1 MSLDSI
7 IYFQVPMTIF
17 LIVTLSVVAAIV
29 VWILSRRR
37 RMIRRPQA
45 HQHPTIEEPPAGES
59 QAKPVMTVNALKS
72 ESTKT
77 EYEPT
82 PGPHSVSAAEDSAPG
97 SPYETVQLKPDDVA
111 KPQCIPQLSADVHSL
126 EVQPQ
131 TPTEPTLAVPHVSST
146 SPPASPVVPLEVTI
160 DTATAADAVIIRECE
175 EVQSPS
181 VSQQLA
187 SSNDVNVVEPSDIS
201 RCEPFISDTDT
212 KTPVALLETASP
224 ASESAAQPANVDE
237 KHIEADISTDTAEA
251 TVSEPLSLP
260 TDEAESDAYE
270 TAEPATTDTEPTFK
284 PPSYQP
290 LTPPTPVPRTLTTRE
305 RASRPAPRRS
315 TDLGLRLQLV
325 FGRDGIVKTLALVP
339 DRRDGMPGDVEITGI
354 QGELRLT
361 ELRDNCYE
369 PVPLPDAANV
379 LQQGIE
385 WRGRGDARRW
395 RWVMGGRELYVL
407 APGDEF
413 GLHGFVS
420 TARLWLNA
428 RHAVL
433 VTTNLREDVLA
444 ALANVGCVNPEV
456 CDDQT
461 SGVPTG
467 WILFREVTPTLVVPM
482 RNEQDI
488 LNALCPSHEIE
499 PHFIG
504 GIRLE
509 RNTWLADFPPRIRLT
524 GELGGGFQV
533 MIDGQA
539 AQLAA
544 DGAFE
549 VSGWDAVGE
558 HRLWFGDRYE
568 TYSLRTIDESW
579 DGWHAHD
586 FGTGA
591 AICGAGIH
599 QIEGTHWRQVRVPA
613 SNPLLI
619 GARPGEI
626 FCCQAHDDVRSET
639 IFALVPFSPV
649 WALPIDTLHADKR
662 TARIVLLNAVPP
674 NATADHTIRNRN
686 MVRALRK
693 WVTTI
698 NDARHKQLALA
709 EEIDGTKTLWRH
721 YCVAA
726 KHLWR
731 RMR

>member
-1 MSLDSI
+1 
-7 IYFQVPMTIF
+7 MTKF
-17 LIVTLSVVAAIV
+17 LIVILSVVVAIAIV
-29 VWILSRRR
+29 AWILSRRE

-45 HQHPTIEEPPAGES
+45 HQHPTIEESPSGES
-59 QAKPVMTVNALKS
+59 QAKPVMAVNALKS

-77 EYEPT
+77 ECEPT
-82 PGPHSVSAAEDSAPG
+82 PSPHSVLVAEDSAPG
-97 SPYETVQLKPDDVA
+97 SSYEPVQLKPDA
-111 KPQCIPQLSADVHSL
+111 TKPQFLSQLLEDVHSP
-126 EVQPQ
+126 EMQPQ
-131 TPTEPTLAVPHVSST
+131 VPIEPALAVPHVPSAT
-146 SPPASPVVPLEVTI
+146 SPVVPLEATI
-160 DTATAADAVIIRECE
+160 DTTFSANAAIIRECKV
-175 EVQSPS
+175 VQSPS
-181 VSQQLA
+181 VPKQIA
-187 SSNDVNVVEPSDIS
+187 GSNDANVVEPSGVS
-201 RCEPFISDTDT
+201 QCEPFISDT
-212 KTPVALLETASP
+212 KTPVALLETAAP
-224 ASESAAQPANVDE
+224 ASESAAQPAQVDE
-237 KHIEADISTDTAEA
+237 KYIEADTSADTAEA
-251 TVSEPLSLP
+251 TVSKPLTLP
-260 TDEAESDAYE
+260 TDEAESDACE

-284 PPSYQP
+284 PPTYQP

-305 RASRPAPRRS
+305 SASRPAPRRS
-315 TDLGLRLQLV
+315 ADLGIRLQLV
-325 FGRDGIVKTLALVP
+325 FGRGGIVKTLALVP

-433 VTTNLREDVLA
+433 ATENLREDVLA

-467 WILFREVTPTLVVPM
+467 WILFREVTPRLVVPM
-482 RNEQDI
+482 RNEQDL
-488 LNALCPSHEIE
+488 LNALCPAHEIE

-509 RNTWLADFPPRIRLT
+509 RNTWLAGFPPRIRLT

-533 MIDGQA
+533 MIDGQP

-549 VSGWDAVGE
+549 VPGWDAVGE

-599 QIEGTHWRQVRVPA
+599 QIEGTHCRQVRVPA

-626 FCCQAHDDVRSET
+626 FCCQAHDDIRSET

-674 NATADHTIRNRN
+674 IATAGHTIRNRN
-686 MVRALRK
+686 MARALRK

-709 EEIDGTKTLWRH
+709 EEIDGAKTLWRH

-726 KHLWR
+726 KQLWR